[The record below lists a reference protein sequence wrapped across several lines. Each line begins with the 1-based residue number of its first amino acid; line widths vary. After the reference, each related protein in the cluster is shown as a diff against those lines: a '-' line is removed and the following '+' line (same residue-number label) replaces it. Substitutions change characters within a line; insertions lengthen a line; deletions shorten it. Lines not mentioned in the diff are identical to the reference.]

1 VNSFGL
7 KSELRQTSKVNIK
20 NLKSELFMVKR
31 TLKTKGNYMT
41 QIHKRFTAEQVK
53 VLFQGYCQGN
63 LSRPDVEDMLGIG
76 KTRFFA
82 LLKAYR
88 QTLDTFS
95 IDYHRSTSR
104 RLSEEAE
111 TQIEQ
116 ELLRE
121 KALIEDKELP
131 IHDYNYAA
139 LVDRLKKK
147 DIQVSTTTVIK
158 RAKALECYQPK
169 KKGKAH
175 DREVLT
181 ASTGDLIQ
189 HDASLH
195 KWSPYAAE
203 KWTLI
208 TSIDDYSRMLLYAE
222 FVPEENTWAHI
233 QAAQYVLQTFG
244 LPFRYYVDN
253 LRVFR
258 FVQKRDSFW
267 RTHHLGTDEV
277 DPQWRQ
283 VLRQFNVDV
292 IYALSPQAKG
302 KVERPY
308 RWLQD
313 RIVRTCALENLT
325 FMEEVR
331 PVLHEEV
338 HRYNYHQVHSTTG
351 EVPAIRFDNAKKAG
365 NSLFRPFALPKPYKS
380 AKDVFC
386 LRTTRTL
393 DGYRR
398 ISLDRHSIQVP
409 KVDVREDVDLH
420 LVPDLAKNTMEV
432 RIWFKDEMVH
442 SVNLPLNEFRRFA

>member
-1 VNSFGL
+1 L
-7 KSELRQTSKVNIK
+7 KSEPGKTSKVNTF
-20 NLKSELFMVKR
+20 NLKSEHAMVEMP
-31 TLKTKGNYMT
+31 LKTKGIAMT
-41 QIHKRFTAEQVK
+41 QVHKRFTGEQVK
-53 VLFQGYCQGN
+53 VLLQGYCQGN
-63 LSRPDVEDMLGIG
+63 LSRLDIEEMLGIR

-88 QTLDTFS
+88 RAPAAFS
-95 IDYHRSTSR
+95 IDYQRATCGH
-104 RLSEEAE
+104 LSAE
-111 TQIEQ
+111 SEHHIEQ

-121 KALIEDKELP
+121 KALVDNPELP
-131 IHDYNYAA
+131 IHNYNYSA
-139 LVDRLKKK
+139 LVDRLKKQGV
-147 DIQVSTTTVIK
+147 QVSTTTVIK
-158 RAKALECYQPK
+158 RAKVLQCYQPK

-181 ASTGDLIQ
+181 ASIGDLIQ

-195 KWSPYAAE
+195 RWSPYAAE

-208 TSIDDYSRMLLYAE
+208 TSIDDYSRMLLYAD
-222 FVPEENTWAHI
+222 FVPEENSWAHI
-233 QAAQYVLQTFG
+233 QAAQYVLQNFG

-267 RTHHLGTDEV
+267 RNHHVLTDEV

-283 VLRQFNVDV
+283 VLREFKVEV

-313 RIVRTCALENLT
+313 RIVRTCALEQLASL
-325 FMEEVR
+325 EEAR
-331 PVLHEEV
+331 KVLREEV
-338 HRYNYHQVHSTTG
+338 HRYNYQQVHSTTG
-351 EVPAIRFDNAKKAG
+351 EVPAIRFANAKKTG
-365 NSLFRPFALPKPYKS
+365 NSLFRPFALPKPYQS

-386 LRTTRTL
+386 LRASRTL

-398 ISLDRHSIQVP
+398 ISLDRHSIEVP
-409 KVDVREDVDLH
+409 KVEVREDVELR
-420 LVPDLAKNTMEV
+420 LVPDLAKNVLEV
-432 RIWFKDEMVH
+432 RIWFEDKMVH
-442 SVNLPLNEFRRFA
+442 SVNLPLSEFRRFT

>member
-1 VNSFGL
+1 
-7 KSELRQTSKVNIK
+7 
-20 NLKSELFMVKR
+20 
-31 TLKTKGNYMT
+31 MT
-41 QIHKRFTAEQVK
+41 QVHKRFTAEQVK

-63 LSRPDVEDMLGIG
+63 LSRSEVEEMLGIG

-82 LLKAYR
+82 LLKTYR
-88 QTLDTFS
+88 QDPGAFS
-95 IDYHRSTSR
+95 IEYHRATQG

-111 TQIEQ
+111 SQIKR

-121 KALIEDKELP
+121 KALIDDKDLP

-147 DIQVSTTTVIK
+147 GVQVSTTTVIK
-158 RAKALECYQPK
+158 RAKVLKCYKPK

-181 ASTGDLIQ
+181 ASIGDLIQ

-195 KWSPYAAE
+195 KWSPYAEE

-208 TSIDDYSRMLLYAE
+208 TSIDDYSRMLLYAD
-222 FVPEENTWAHI
+222 FVPEENSWTHI
-233 QAAQYVLQTFG
+233 QAAQSVLQTFG

-258 FVQKRDSFW
+258 FIQKRDSFW

-283 VLRQFNVDV
+283 VLRQFKVEV

-313 RIVRTCALENLT
+313 RIVRTCALDKLASL
-325 FMEEVR
+325 EETR
-331 PVLHEEV
+331 AVLQAEV
-338 HRYNYHQVHSTTG
+338 HRYNYQQVHSTTG
-351 EVPAIRFDNAKKAG
+351 EVPAIRFANAKKTG

-380 AKDVFC
+380 VKDVFC
-386 LRTTRTL
+386 LRTTRIV

-398 ISLDRHSIQVP
+398 ISLDRHSIEVP

-420 LVPDLAKNTMEV
+420 LVPDLAKNILEV
-432 RIWFKDEMVH
+432 RIWFQDKMVH
-442 SVNLPLNEFRRFA
+442 SVNLPLLEFRRFA

>member
-1 VNSFGL
+1 
-7 KSELRQTSKVNIK
+7 
-20 NLKSELFMVKR
+20 
-31 TLKTKGNYMT
+31 
-41 QIHKRFTAEQVK
+41 
-53 VLFQGYCQGN
+53 
-63 LSRPDVEDMLGIG
+63 
-76 KTRFFA
+76 

-88 QTLDTFS
+88 QDPETFT
-95 IDYHRSTSR
+95 IAYQRSSTG
-104 RLSEEAE
+104 RLSEQVERE
-111 TQIEQ
+111 IQE

-121 KALIEDKELP
+121 KALIEDPSLP

-139 LVDRLKKK
+139 LADRLKKK
-147 DIQVSTTTVIK
+147 RIQVSPTTITK
-158 RAKALECYQPK
+158 RAKALGCYRPRK
-169 KKGKAH
+169 KKAAH

-181 ASTGDLIQ
+181 TSIGDLIQ

-208 TSIDDYSRMLLYAE
+208 TSIDDYSRMLLYAD
-222 FVPEENTWAHI
+222 FVPEENSWAHI
-233 QAAQYVLQTFG
+233 QAAQYVLQKYG

-267 RTHHLGTDEV
+267 RHHHVLTDEV

-283 VLRQFNVDV
+283 VLREFKVEV

-313 RIVRTCALENLT
+313 RIVRTCALEQLASL
-325 FMEEVR
+325 EEAR
-331 PVLHEEV
+331 KVLQEEV
-338 HRYNYHQVHSTTG
+338 HRYNYQQVHSTTG
-351 EVPAIRFDNAKKAG
+351 EVPALRFANAKKTG

-386 LRTTRTL
+386 LRATRTL

-398 ISLDRHSIQVP
+398 ISLDRHSIEVP
-409 KVDVREDVDLH
+409 KVEVREDVDLR
-420 LVPDLAKNTMEV
+420 LVPDLAKNVLEV
-432 RIWFKDEMVH
+432 RIWFEGKMVH